1 MKKKNIL
8 ISFIL
13 SLFLIVLS
21 SCKSGNVRGEVYKD
35 SEKYLAGNQTYN
47 ESIKKL
53 DLSWSMGKVTLIQD
67 VNVQAIEIIEENEL
81 EDKYKVHTY
90 LNDGTLYVK
99 FWESGA
105 KGFVLGTD
113 KYVTIKYP
121 SAVELIDIVVTSG
134 TLEADYLASKKI
146 DVVRTS
152 GTTKINKI
160 EADELLYTQTSGNTN
175 IQELSCEKA
184 QMNSTSGRVIINK
197 VDCEMFNLVYT
208 SGGINLKFNTAVT
221 VNVSGT
227 SGTQTI
233 TLPESGASVHYHV
246 TSGSF
251 RCSRDGREED
261 RLIVIGDGDAQ
272 FDLSVSS
279 GNIVIK

>member
-53 DLSWSMGKVTLIQD
+53 DLSWSMGKVTLVQD

-160 EADELLYTQTSGNTN
+160 EADELLYVQTSGNTN
-175 IQELSCEKA
+175 IQELNCEKT
-184 QMNSTSGRVIINK
+184 QMHSTSGRVIINK
-197 VDCEMFNLVYT
+197 IDCEMFNLVYT

-251 RCSRDGREED
+251 RCSREGREED
-261 RLIVIGDGDAQ
+261 HLIVIGDGDAQ

-279 GNIVIK
+279 GNIIIK

>member
-35 SEKYLAGNQTYN
+35 SEKYLVGNQIYN

-53 DLSWSMGKVTLIQD
+53 DLSWVMGKVTLVQD
-67 VNVQAIEIIEENEL
+67 VNVQAIEIIEDNNL

-90 LNDGTLYVK
+90 LNGDTLYVK

-105 KGFVLGTD
+105 HGFVLGTD

-134 TLEADYLASKKI
+134 TLEADYLASKKVDI
-146 DVVRTS
+146 IRTS

-175 IQELSCEKA
+175 IQELSCEDA
-184 QMNSTSGRVIINK
+184 QMHSTSGRILINK
-197 VDCEMFNLVYT
+197 IDCETFKLVYT
-208 SGGINLKFNTAVT
+208 SGGINLKFNTAINVK
-221 VNVSGT
+221 VSGT

-233 TLPESGASVHYHV
+233 TLPENGASVHYHV

-251 RCSRDGREED
+251 RCNRDGREED
-261 RLIVIGDGDAQ
+261 HLIVIGDGKAE
-272 FDLSVSS
+272 FNLSVTG
-279 GNIVIK
+279 GNVVIK

>member
-184 QMNSTSGRVIINK
+184 QMHSTSGRVIINK
-197 VDCEMFNLVYT
+197 IDCEMFNLVYT

-233 TLPESGASVHYHV
+233 ALPESGASVHYHV

-251 RCSRDGREED
+251 RCSREGREED
-261 RLIVIGDGDAQ
+261 HLIVIGDGDAQ